1 MSLPNTAQQILDS
14 FTAANSWE
22 QKMRLLMQIGTTLE
36 PLNEDEQINKNQVQG
51 CESQVWLIAEQRN
64 ELWHF
69 KAYSDARL
77 IRGLLAILLARV
89 NLLTTNEIQQI
100 DLEDWF
106 QQLGLAKQLSSSR
119 RDGLK
124 AIFKRIKSIRTA

>member
-1 MSLPNTAQQILDS
+1 MSLPDTAQQILDS
-14 FTAANSWE
+14 FTTANSWE
-22 QKMRLLMQIGTTLE
+22 QKMRLLMQIGATLE
-36 PLNEDEQINKNQVQG
+36 PLHEDEQINKNQVQG
-51 CESQVWLIAEQRN
+51 CESQVWLIAEQHN

-89 NLLTTNEIQQI
+89 NHLTTNEIQQI
-100 DLEDWF
+100 DLENWF

-124 AIFKRIKSIRTA
+124 AIVKRIKSVKTT

>member
-1 MSLPNTAQQILDS
+1 MSLSNTAQQILDS

-36 PLNEDEQINKNQVQG
+36 PLLEDEQINKNQVQG
-51 CESQVWLIAEQRN
+51 CESQVWLIAEQHN
-64 ELWHF
+64 ESWYF

-77 IRGLLAILLARV
+77 IRGLLAVLLARV
-89 NLLTTNEIQQI
+89 NHLTTDEIQQI
-100 DLEDWF
+100 DLENWF

-124 AIFKRIKSIRTA
+124 AIFNRIKSVKTT